1 MNVTLTTH
9 LLSPWLSSFTT
20 TLLLHAM
27 RSRSVAIWLRR
38 ALLCICRTPSIWPL
52 RRSPIFGEDMS
63 IFGLLRAK
71 TKTKRAL
78 SEPRHQTFLDQRSKH
93 NRRFIVLLDDIP
105 TCLFCVFLPPLWFLQ
120 CCEWSRHSINVYKVS
135 TALSIFFQALL
146 HLSSTKFSV
155 NTKSVFNMT

>member
-1 MNVTLTTH
+1 MKWTNWNEVKKLMHNLVDLKNTLVIRLTEHFYLLTKNKSFNFLTNVTLLTH
-9 LLSPWLSSFTT
+9 LLTPWFSSFTT

-71 TKTKRAL
+71 TKTKKDTPFWAKAPNFSR
-78 SEPRHQTFLDQRSKH
+78 SEF
-93 NRRFIVLLDDIP
+93 
-105 TCLFCVFLPPLWFLQ
+105 
-120 CCEWSRHSINVYKVS
+120 
-135 TALSIFFQALL
+135 
-146 HLSSTKFSV
+146 
-155 NTKSVFNMT
+155 